1 MEHESTANV
10 SLHTQIPGTAQKQTS
25 GSLWDL
31 VDDGE
36 FQAQVAERAFQIF
49 LHEDLPD
56 Y

>member
-1 MEHESTANV
+1 MENESTADV
-10 SLHTQIPGTAQKQTS
+10 SLHTRLLGTARKQTS

-36 FQAQVAERAFQIF
+36 FQAQITERDFQIF